1 MAQNVLTEG
10 AFWIGGIH
18 YVRQKYLNCSHL
30 TESWCSFKFFVIGW
44 LYYPAESTLVF
55 TQLCQKEK
63 TKTRSVK
70 SYWMVQWYVDIL
82 LFAMCASPM
91 IQLCLPPKFC
101 ITFVFNFPWVLRLSQ
116 EKNNEDNAHAKFWG
130 ANMAHYVRCA
140 NGKYLYFT
148 SLPSMIVQSS
158 FFTVIF
164 SRKIKGPKVGC
175 ILCYMSR
182 EGGRHTPHNTKTIGW
197 AVTAPSWIMVAKECF
212 LHSLTLYTLLLLIRH
227 PCLYLKLCPV
237 DTAFVW
243 TCIYQGVKG

>member
-55 TQLCQKEK
+55 TQLCQKER

-70 SYWMVQWYVDIL
+70 SYWMVQWYVDIR

-101 ITFVFNFPWVLRLSQ
+101 ITFVFNFSWVLRLSQ
-116 EKNNEDNAHAKFWG
+116 EKNKCSCKILGGKHG
-130 ANMAHYVRCA
+130 ALCEMCQWQIPV
-140 NGKYLYFT
+140 LYIVAFCEVHSIQW
-148 SLPSMIVQSS
+148 SLVEKLRDQRLAA
-158 FFTVIF
+158 FCVTCQ
-164 SRKIKGPKVGC
+164 GKVGGTR
-175 ILCYMSR
+175 L
-182 EGGRHTPHNTKTIGW
+182 TIQ
-197 AVTAPSWIMVAKECF
+197 K
-212 LHSLTLYTLLLLIRH
+212 
-227 PCLYLKLCPV
+227 
-237 DTAFVW
+237 
-243 TCIYQGVKG
+243 Q